1 MAEEI
6 SVILT
11 ADASKLAAELQ
22 KAENELR
29 QFQAALKRTGD
40 VAEIEKLQQSIAK
53 TTQQINLLNKAQG
66 QLSGSSNKA
75 AYALGDLSRIAQDA
89 PYGFIGIQNNLN
101 PLLESFQR
109 LQAESK
115 ATGVSITSL
124 ISSALK
130 GPAGIGLALGIV
142 TAALTF
148 AEIGFSRWGASAK
161 KAKEAADEVKK
172 AFDNIV
178 NSIASE
184 ATQVTS
190 LVAVLDNETE
200 SRNRKLSALK
210 ELKQIN
216 PEIFGDLDLEKGK
229 VNGLTEAYNVYIA
242 SLKNTLSA
250 KLIQGRLEKELTKLI
265 ELEGGAE
272 TERERNGKKFAK
284 TLGTTITNS
293 YRQFGAEGANAALA
307 LEEINAAV
315 DKKAQDKIT
324 AVKNKITD
332 LTAELSKLSKSIK
345 LPELLPDK
353 KAKTKVEKAKKALET
368 FDDVIKQ
375 TVKTISDQ
383 KDLAIILDESTV
395 KDQIKTIRDAIER
408 GVKDFNQ
415 PTNDQ
420 RILTLKAMLE
430 DLEAQLA
437 VEEATKKLDKEAKK
451 NGPKVK
457 IGAKIVPK
465 IETTDVDIA
474 KALNEALS
482 SSISKIGVGLGEGI
496 AAAIQGTVNF
506 GDIFKGI
513 FGELGGVIKQL
524 GQQLIELGALAIVA
538 QLALEQIFV
547 NPYAAVAA
555 GIALV
560 ALGSLIQSTTA
571 KKNRFAVGTRNAP
584 GGMALV
590 GERGPEMINLPRGS
604 QVIPAAQTS
613 NMLGGIGKS
622 LEIYGIL
629 RGQDIYFSNK
639 KYSATYARTT

>member
-29 QFQAALKRTGD
+29 QFQTALKKTGD
-40 VAEIEKLQQSIAK
+40 VAEIERLQQSIAK

-89 PYGFIGIQNNLN
+89 PYGFVGIQNNLN

-124 ISSALK
+124 VGSALK
-130 GPAGIGLALGIV
+130 GPAGIGLALGVV
-142 TAALTF
+142 TAAITF

-178 NSIASE
+178 NSIAGE

-190 LVAVLDNETE
+190 LIAVLDNETE

-229 VNGLTEAYNVYIA
+229 VNGLTEAYNTYIE
-242 SLKNTLSA
+242 SLKNTLTA
-250 KLIQGRLEKELTKLI
+250 RLIQGKLEKEITKLI
-265 ELEGGAE
+265 ELQGGTLTE
-272 TERERNGKKFAK
+272 TEKNGRVFAK

-293 YRQFGAEGANAALA
+293 YKQFGAEGANAALA
-307 LEEINAAV
+307 LEDINKAV
-315 DKKAQDKIT
+315 DTKEKNKID
-324 AVKNKITD
+324 AVKNKITE

-345 LPELLPDK
+345 LPELLPEK
-353 KAKTKVEKAKKALET
+353 KTKTKVEKAKKAIET

-383 KDLAIILDESTV
+383 KDLSIILDESTI

-415 PTNDQ
+415 PNNDQ
-420 RILTLKAMLE
+420 RILVLKAMLE

-437 VEEATKKLDKEAKK
+437 VEDATKKIDKEAKK
-451 NGPKVK
+451 KQPRVK
-457 IGAKIVPK
+457 IKAKIIPE
-465 IETTDVDIA
+465 IATTDVNIT
-474 KALNEALS
+474 KALEEALG
-482 SSISKIGVGLGEGI
+482 SSIQTIGQGIGEGL
-496 AAAIQGTVNF
+496 ANAINGTTNF
-506 GDIFKGI
+506 ASVFTGI
-513 FGELGGVIKQL
+513 FNQLGGVVKTL
-524 GQQLIELGALAIVA
+524 GEELLKIGALAIVA

-555 GIALV
+555 GVALI
-560 ALGSLIQSTTA
+560 ALGSLIQTA
-571 KKNRFAVGTRNAP
+571 TKRQNRFAVGTRNAP

-590 GERGPEMINLPRGS
+590 GERGPELVNLPRGS

-613 NMLGGIGKS
+613 NMMGGMPAAV
-622 LEIYGIL
+622 EIYGIL